1 MPVYTPIE
9 DFVAQLPEPEDDPF
23 FLDLVASLQPGVD
36 QDISDNDNFFEDYL
50 EPPAQAVWDE
60 LERGPFQG
68 LLDQDTFSLGA
79 YVHDEPAG
87 NGSLDNLQA
96 HLREAHDTRGR
107 QKFADTLAT
116 RGYNFEHAEVI
127 CPLCP
132 EASLFKC
139 HEDFCEHFVV
149 EHCPDVSERFIDIE
163 NFDEQG
169 EMRMKEVFPSLFRG
183 YGNGNTLRAM
193 RECKVVTDEV
203 RIHCRTILS
212 LWPDFEDHP
221 VWGSLKTC

>member
-1 MPVYTPIE
+1 MPQTYEDHTPRSLSHPFLDPPNHSGFTAQPHDSLNLTASVHRLSSLPSNTSSDRCPSNPNLVQQLHFQPIMPVYTPIE

-87 NGSLDNLQA
+87 NG
-96 HLREAHDTRGR
+96 
-107 QKFADTLAT
+107 
-116 RGYNFEHAEVI
+116 
-127 CPLCP
+127 
-132 EASLFKC
+132 
-139 HEDFCEHFVV
+139 
-149 EHCPDVSERFIDIE
+149 
-163 NFDEQG
+163 
-169 EMRMKEVFPSLFRG
+169 
-183 YGNGNTLRAM
+183 
-193 RECKVVTDEV
+193 
-203 RIHCRTILS
+203 
-212 LWPDFEDHP
+212 
-221 VWGSLKTC
+221 